1 MVTNSSCSTRYNR
14 RSETQNVLEHIHGG
28 AVGSLFG
35 AWDFVAKFA
44 SKDLIEKFVL
54 EYKKGKFIE
63 KLYGNFTSA
72 YYKSDQAMNQ
82 SIAAKYAG
90 HLSRRKFNFFGKI
103 QKSTFDPDTQQW
115 GQKNINY
122 GGKVIK
128 LFERTLSDN
137 AVQKFICSLDI
148 GDIHP
153 IPGFCGVTRTVTAL
167 TTMML
172 DLHLSV
178 PSLFQKLLWFND
190 EKNHFVIEF
199 SDDGAPESK
208 YTTMSIGSLTLWNVG
223 SRVRSREYH
232 YILHSISCGEK
243 EEVLADLW

>member
-90 HLSRRKFNFFGKI
+90 HLSRRKFIFFA
-103 QKSTFDPDTQQW
+103 KSRSPPLILIPNN
-115 GQKNINY
+115 GVK
-122 GGKVIK
+122 
-128 LFERTLSDN
+128 RTLIMVERLLNYLKGHCLITLSRN
-137 AVQKFICSLDI
+137 LS
-148 GDIHP
+148 
-153 IPGFCGVTRTVTAL
+153 AL
-167 TTMML
+167 
-172 DLHLSV
+172 
-178 PSLFQKLLWFND
+178 
-190 EKNHFVIEF
+190 
-199 SDDGAPESK
+199 
-208 YTTMSIGSLTLWNVG
+208 
-223 SRVRSREYH
+223 
-232 YILHSISCGEK
+232 
-243 EEVLADLW
+243 